1 MLKLNLDTFQEIE
14 TSAPNASAP
23 VKQPPVS
30 HADSSLNT
38 VTNAKFI
45 SAIFHQLPEDA
56 SIAVCSKLGD
66 PTQGGWSAVATTPD
80 SLDLN
85 SNQNN
90 YVNCSSFSNNID
102 FNVKKENFKGLHCL
116 LLDDI
121 GTKVNSDQLKGF
133 ELSALIETSPG
144 NYQGLIILEHPITD
158 VDEAANLQKSLIAA
172 NLCDPGASGLS
183 RWARLPMGING
194 KDKYKDEN
202 GQVFNC
208 KLVEWRPEKRYTPE
222 QIKVALKLPVTT
234 STTAKAV
241 KGSQSAIS
249 AQPYA
254 VYTPKPIEN
263 PVITALKAR
272 GLYKEPL
279 SDGKHDITCPW
290 LENHTDQIDGGTAY
304 FEPSSD
310 FPLGGFCCQ
319 HSHKDNYHI
328 GDVLDCL
335 DVEPS
340 DARHK
345 PIIRSQRGELHRIV
359 EAAGRELASEAKLYQ
374 WGGLIADIIVDPIS
388 NDPSITVVSQP
399 ALTKKLSAIIDW
411 EKFDS
416 RSKCWTPT
424 DPSTR
429 IVNLIGDAQNFNYL
443 PVLKGIARQPYFRVQ
458 DGKLMT
464 EPSYDTTSKIVG
476 VFDSQ
481 AFVID
486 EPTMENARLAL
497 DMIADDLLSE
507 VHFVSDVD
515 KAAAL
520 SAIFTAVVRP
530 TLDYAP
536 GFHVRAPMYGGGKSY
551 LCSIIG
557 QFAGPGENAKVAY
570 PTTSEE
576 ATKVILALLLC
587 NPAVIE
593 FDDMDTDWKPHTV
606 IKQIFTAETITDRI
620 LGQSKTAT
628 VSTKSLLLGS
638 GNNVGPERDLLRRI
652 VTIHLD
658 PRNETP
664 ATMRYQGS
672 PIDLLRQNRE
682 KYVSAVLTIVMA
694 WREAGCPRENIP
706 NIVTYDKAWS
716 DYCRHPLIWLGLPD
730 PATSLIEQVTNDPD
744 GEAIGRVMLE
754 WHALFGSKAT
764 TVRKVIE
771 STEHGNAELKDA
783 LFELPVVER
792 GNISPNKLGWFL
804 RRNANRIIDGFEFQK
819 SRADGRLAW
828 CLVQVTPQE
837 TVNAVVTPEK
847 QEFFEI

>member
-1 MLKLNLDTFQEIE
+1 MDTSLEI
-14 TSAPNASAP
+14 T
-23 VKQPPVS
+23 K
-30 HADSSLNT
+30 T
-38 VTNAKFI
+38 TNAEFL
-45 SAIFHQLPEDA
+45 SAIFHSPSEEA
-56 SIAVCSKLGD
+56 SIAVCSKSGD
-66 PTQGGWSAVATTPD
+66 PTQGGWPAMATTPD
-80 SLDLN
+80 TIDLN
-85 SNQNN
+85 SNLNN
-90 YVNCSSFSNNID
+90 YVNCSRFNKNAD
-102 FNVKKENFKGLHCL
+102 FNVKKENFKQIDCL

-121 GTKVNSDQLKGF
+121 GTKVNSDRLRGF

-144 NYQGLIILEHPITD
+144 NYQGLIILERPITD
-158 VDEAANLQKSLIAA
+158 IDEAADLQKALSTA
-172 NLCDPGASGLS
+172 NLCDPGASGVS
-183 RWARLPMGING
+183 RWARLPKGING
-194 KDKYKDEN
+194 KDKHKDEN
-202 GQVFNC
+202 GQVFSC

-222 QIKVALKLPVTT
+222 QIKLALKLPVTT
-234 STTAKAV
+234 STITTTEKDSQPTKAV
-241 KGSQSAIS
+241 
-249 AQPYA
+249 QPYT

-272 GLYKEPL
+272 GLYKKPL

-290 LENHTDQIDGGTAY
+290 LDNHTDQIDGGTAY
-304 FEPSSD
+304 FEPSTD

-328 GDVLDCL
+328 GDVLQFL
-335 DVEPS
+335 NVEPS

-345 PIIRSQRGELHRIV
+345 PIIRVQGGEIHRIV
-359 EAAGRELASEAKLYQ
+359 EAAELELARVGRLYQ
-374 WGGLIADIIVDPIS
+374 YGGLIVDIIVHPITG
-388 NDPSITVVSQP
+388 DPSITVVSQP

-411 EKFDS
+411 ERFDS
-416 RSKCWTPT
+416 RSKSWTPI

-429 IVNLIGDAQNFNYL
+429 IVNLISDAQNFNYL
-443 PVLKGIARQPYFRVQ
+443 PVLKGIARQPYFRVE
-458 DGKLMT
+458 DGKLVT
-464 EPSYDTTSKIVG
+464 EPSYDATSKIVG
-476 VFDSQ
+476 IFDSQ

-486 EPTMENARLAL
+486 EPTLENAKLGL
-497 DMIADDLLSE
+497 QMIVDDLLSE

-520 SAIFTAVVRP
+520 TAIFTAVVRP

-536 GFHVRAPMYGGGKSY
+536 GFHVRAPVYGGGKSY

-593 FDDMDTDWKPHTV
+593 FDDMDSDWKPHTV

-682 KYVSAVLTIVMA
+682 KYVSAVLTIMLA

-744 GEAIGRVMLE
+744 GEAIGRVMHE
-754 WHALFGSKAT
+754 WHAVFGSKAT
-764 TVRKVIE
+764 TVRRVIE
-771 STEHGNAELKDA
+771 STEYGNPDLKDA

-792 GNISPNKLGWFL
+792 GNINPNKLGWFL
-804 RRNANRIIDGFEFQK
+804 KKNANRIVNGFEFQTAK
-819 SRADGRLAW
+819 ADGRLAW
-828 CLVQVTPQE
+828 SVVQVTPQE
-837 TVNAVVTPEK
+837 TVNAAVPPEK
-847 QEFFEI
+847 QDFFEV

>member
-1 MLKLNLDTFQEIE
+1 MLKPNLDTFQEIE

-30 HADSSLNT
+30 HADSSLHT
-38 VTNAKFI
+38 VTNADI
-45 SAIFHQLPEDA
+45 VSAIFHQLPEDA
-56 SIAVCSKLGD
+56 SIAVCSKSGD
-66 PTQGGWSAVATTPD
+66 PTQGGWSALATTPD
-80 SLDLN
+80 SLTLN

-144 NYQGLIILEHPITD
+144 NHQGLIILEHPITD
-158 VDEAANLQKSLIAA
+158 ADDAANLQKSLIAA
-172 NLCDPGASGLS
+172 NLCDPGAGGVS

-202 GQVFNC
+202 GQVFSC

-234 STTAKAV
+234 STTAEAV
-241 KGSQSAIS
+241 KGSQSAMS

-254 VYTPKPIEN
+254 VYTPKPLEN

-328 GDVLDCL
+328 GDILDYL

-345 PIIRSQRGELHRIV
+345 PIIRVQRGEIHRIA
-359 EAAGRELASEAKLYQ
+359 EAAERELASGAKLYQ
-374 WGGLIADIIVDPIS
+374 YGGLIADIIVDPIS

-411 EKFDS
+411 ETFDS

-429 IVNLIGDAQNFNYL
+429 IVNLISDAQNFNYL

-464 EPSYDTTSKIVG
+464 EPSYDATSKIVG

-486 EPTMENARLAL
+486 EPSMENAKRAL

-507 VHFVSDVD
+507 VHFVSNVD
-515 KAAAL
+515 KAAAF

-576 ATKVILALLLC
+576 ATKVILALLLS

-771 STEHGNAELKDA
+771 STEYENAELKDA

-792 GNISPNKLGWFL
+792 GNINPNKLGWFL
-804 RRNANRIIDGFEFQK
+804 KKNANRIVNGLEFQK
-819 SRADGRLAW
+819 AKADGRLAW

-837 TVNAVVTPEK
+837 TVNALVVPEK